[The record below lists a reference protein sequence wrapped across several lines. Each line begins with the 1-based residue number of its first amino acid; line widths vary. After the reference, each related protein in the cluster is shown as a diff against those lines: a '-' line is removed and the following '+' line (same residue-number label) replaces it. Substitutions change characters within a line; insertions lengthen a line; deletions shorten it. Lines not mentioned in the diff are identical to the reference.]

1 MEDICKDCNCN
12 CRNEHDCDSC
22 EYNIGQDPAKSSGY
36 IAGPCGQ
43 QNCWF
48 STTVCLYN
56 NGSNYEPI

>member
-12 CRNEHDCDSC
+12 CREPHDCDSC
-22 EYNIGQDPAKSSGY
+22 EYNAGYNPATSSGY